1 MSKCKILIVE
11 DDAFFAENLK
21 LQLILHGYEVVAIL
35 NSAEAALEQFTFL
48 EPELVLMDVMLAG
61 AMDGIEAAQRIRDK
75 YSVPVL
81 YLTAHSDDEFLSRAK
96 ITEPYAYILKP
107 FNERELILSIEM
119 ALYKHLTDQKLIK
132 NYANLADAQRIAHLG
147 NWNWDII
154 NDTISWSDEIFRIF
168 GLDKDSFDASYEGF
182 MTSVHPDDRQMV
194 KDATDAAVKQE
205 RPYELDHRIILPDGS
220 QKTVHEKGEVKFDN
234 KGQAVSMIGTVHD
247 VTLARQQEANL
258 RIYASVFENANEGVI
273 VLDRNYKN
281 TLVNDAYCKFTGY
294 SREELIGNKPRIP
307 KLPYHDQA
315 FYRTLW
321 DTVEETGSWQGE
333 IWDERKNG
341 EIYPTWM
348 SITAIKDSAG
358 NFGHYVGILTDISEL
373 KEKEEQLHQLAFF
386 DMLTGLANRSHFDER
401 FKLEIAAA
409 HRRGEQLALLYI
421 DLDRFKQ
428 VNDNYGHQA
437 GDAILLQASKRMQ
450 DCIRETDILFRMG
463 GDEFIGIL
471 PSIGSPENAAHVS
484 GNIIEVL
491 SRPFL
496 YDGHKISIGSS
507 IGISLYP
514 HDGDSA
520 EKIIKNADRAMYLSK
535 ERGGGHYSFSTTS
548 SEDTI
553 AS

>member
-21 LQLILHGYEVVAIL
+21 LHLQKHGYEVVGIL
-35 NSAEAALEQFTFL
+35 DSAEETLEQFSL
-48 EPELVLMDVMLAG
+48 LAPELVLMDIVLQG
-61 AMDGIEAAQRIRDK
+61 SMDGIEAAQLIRDK
-75 YSVPVL
+75 HKLPVL
-81 YLTAHSDDEFLSRAK
+81 YLTAHSGDDFLSRAK

-107 FNERELILSIEM
+107 LNERELLLAIEM
-119 ALYKHLTDQKLIK
+119 ALYKHSVEEKMIK
-132 NYANLADAQRIAHLG
+132 GCVNLADAQRIAHLG
-147 NWNWDII
+147 NWNWDITNNI
-154 NDTISWSDEIFRIF
+154 VSWSDEIFRIF
-168 GLDKDSFDASYEGF
+168 GLDKASFDASYEGF

-220 QKTVHEKGEVKFDN
+220 QKTVHEKGEVQFDN

-247 VTLARQQEANL
+247 VTMARQQEEAIK
-258 RIYASVFENANEGVI
+258 IYASVFENANEGVI
-273 VLDRNYKN
+273 ILDKHYKN

-294 SREELIGNKPRIP
+294 SREELIGNKPKIP
-307 KLPYHDQA
+307 RLPYHDQA

-358 NFGHYVGILTDISEL
+358 NFSHYVGILTDISEL
-373 KEKEEQLHQLAFF
+373 KEKEEQLHQLAYY

-409 HRRGEQLALLYI
+409 HRREEKLALLYI
-421 DLDRFKQ
+421 DLDRFKA

-437 GDAILLQASKRMQ
+437 GDAILREASKRMQ

-471 PSIGSPENAAHVS
+471 PSIGNPENAAHVS
-484 GNIIEVL
+484 SNIIETL
-491 SRPFL
+491 NRPFMFNNQE
-496 YDGHKISIGSS
+496 IFIGSS

-514 HDGDSA
+514 HDGDCA
-520 EKIIKNADRAMYLSK
+520 EKIIRNADRAMYLSK
-535 ERGGGHYSFSTTS
+535 ESGGGNYSFSTK
-548 SEDTI
+548 
-553 AS
+553 